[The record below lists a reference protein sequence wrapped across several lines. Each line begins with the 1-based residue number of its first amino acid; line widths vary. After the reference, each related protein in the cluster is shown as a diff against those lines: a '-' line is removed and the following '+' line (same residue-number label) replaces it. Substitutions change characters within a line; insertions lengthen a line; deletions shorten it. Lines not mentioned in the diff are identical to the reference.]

1 MSLLSDI
8 DVARDSEAFF
18 EYTTLPSEPPG
29 IRLLTLLP
37 SSLGAKVQCALT
49 NHTWDVETGSVLPSS
64 SGGTVDA
71 IGMISFSFYLK
82 LLIAA

>member
-8 DVARDSEAFF
+8 DVGRDSEAFF
-18 EYTTLPSEPPG
+18 KYTPLRSETPG

-49 NHTWDVETGSVLPSS
+49 NHTWDVETGNVSPSS
-64 SGGTVDA
+64 SDGTFEAV
-71 IGMISFSFYLK
+71 GMHFF
-82 LLIAA
+82 